1 MKTILKIRAK
11 YGLPLDGKKIAEVQ
25 KGFEGDSKNREH
37 AAASSGNPHH
47 QWLSVIERLYSHFL
61 STNTSLSLLSRIV
74 PNLFTAPKDSS
85 RRPTGK
91 RRGKGGD
98 KDADVVA
105 VPEKDKVTSADEM
118 LKAFCV
124 KFVRLNGIL
133 FTRTSLETFSD
144 VLGST
149 SSSLRDL
156 IWSSLTEDMIFCVD
170 NSKKD
175 KGGEVSDV
183 SKTVNGKL
191 ATVVA
196 EDGHITGGYSSS
208 PGVYVAGIYGPL
220 VLNVL
225 PKGLELYSHDRS
237 LFPSLNDPVDAEFSL
252 GSDVLL

>member
-25 KGFEGDSKNREH
+25 KGLNREH

-47 QWLSVIERLYSHFL
+47 QVIFPCLFHVMFLVGTTMSYSLSNGINFICGDNLIVAFEMRLYSHFL

-156 IWSSLTEDMIFCVD
+156 IWSSLTEDMIFW
-170 NSKKD
+170 
-175 KGGEVSDV
+175 
-183 SKTVNGKL
+183 
-191 ATVVA
+191 
-196 EDGHITGGYSSS
+196 
-208 PGVYVAGIYGPL
+208 
-220 VLNVL
+220 
-225 PKGLELYSHDRS
+225 LELYSHDRS

>member
-1 MKTILKIRAK
+1 MFLVGTTMSYSLSNGINLICGDNLIVA
-11 YGLPLDGKKIAEVQ
+11 
-25 KGFEGDSKNREH
+25 FEM
-37 AAASSGNPHH
+37 
-47 QWLSVIERLYSHFL
+47 RLYSHFL

-98 KDADVVA
+98 KDEDVVA

-133 FTRTSLETFSD
+133 FLPEQGILETFSD

-156 IWSSLTEDMIFCVD
+156 IWSSLTEDMIF
-170 NSKKD
+170 
-175 KGGEVSDV
+175 VSIFLI
-183 SKTVNGKL
+183 SRG
-191 ATVVA
+191 
-196 EDGHITGGYSSS
+196 SR
-208 PGVYVAGIYGPL
+208 
-220 VLNVL
+220 
-225 PKGLELYSHDRS
+225 LELYSHDRS

>member
-25 KGFEGDSKNREH
+25 KGFGV
-37 AAASSGNPHH
+37 
-47 QWLSVIERLYSHFL
+47 LSPLLYIPCGL
-61 STNTSLSLLSRIV
+61 AIV

-98 KDADVVA
+98 KDEDVVA

-156 IWSSLTEDMIFCVD
+156 IWSSLTEDMIFCVRIII
-170 NSKKD
+170 S
-175 KGGEVSDV
+175 GEVSDV